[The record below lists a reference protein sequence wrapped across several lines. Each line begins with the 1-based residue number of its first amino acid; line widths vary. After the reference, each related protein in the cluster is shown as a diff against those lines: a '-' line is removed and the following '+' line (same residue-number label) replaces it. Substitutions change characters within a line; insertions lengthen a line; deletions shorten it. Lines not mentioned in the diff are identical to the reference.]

1 MGRLTRRNEKGEAY
15 VQLYSDPNRAADVI
29 AERAKKEKEVIERL
43 ARYEDLEE
51 KGGWIPITDRLPEDG
66 EHVLISFENF
76 GEATIA
82 LYKEDDEG
90 GAFYGSTTG
99 PKFVSYGLFVNAWM
113 PLPAPYR
120 EEQEDA

>member
-1 MGRLTRRNEKGEAY
+1 MKYKEAISHLRNEIVNATGTLAALPPEAEEVSSLKY
-15 VQLYSDPNRAADVI
+15 HIEALEI
-29 AERAKKEKEVIERL
+29 AVEALGKER
-43 ARYEDLEE
+43 
-51 KGGWIPITDRLPEDG
+51 WIPTTERLPENG
-66 EHVLISFENF
+66 EHILISFENF